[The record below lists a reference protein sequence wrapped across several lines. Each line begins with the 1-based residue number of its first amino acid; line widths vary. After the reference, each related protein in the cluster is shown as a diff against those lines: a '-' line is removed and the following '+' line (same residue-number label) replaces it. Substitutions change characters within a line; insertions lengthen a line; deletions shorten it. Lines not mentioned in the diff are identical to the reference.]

1 MILIL
6 SSAVFFYTSYRWKN
20 QSIQY
25 INNYE
30 YTKFQNNLLQFEEKL
45 RLTSSQSAN
54 SDEKVRNRI
63 LIYAFRQ
70 IFHDSAVL
78 YQNDE
83 ELYNGTAYD
92 FDVQGIQE
100 QLGEVEL
107 HGNGMTRILIS
118 VIPLSAKPTVTNTL
132 LAFFIPPQSQL
143 QI

>member
-1 MILIL
+1 MILIYPPL
-6 SSAVFFYTSYRWKN
+6 FFSYFISLEE

-30 YTKFQNNLLQFEEKL
+30 YTNQNNLLQFEEKL
-45 RLTSSQSAN
+45 RLTSSRPTLWRESP
-54 SDEKVRNRI
+54 ENRI

-100 QLGEVEL
+100 QLVAWNYTE
-107 HGNGMTRILIS
+107 NGMTRILIS
-118 VIPLSAKPTVTNTL
+118 VIPLSAKPTVKHCC
-132 LAFFIPPQSQL
+132 FFYSSIKSQL

>member
-1 MILIL
+1 MACVILIL

-20 QSIQY
+20 QSIH
-25 INNYE
+25 
-30 YTKFQNNLLQFEEKL
+30 LLQFEEKL

-107 HGNGMTRILIS
+107 HGKWYDADTYICDPLIS
-118 VIPLSAKPTVTNTL
+118 KADGKTL
-132 LAFFIPPQSQL
+132 LLFFIPPQSQL